1 MNILLIFLCFI
12 LVVFV
17 IVFYYERKIR
27 KPKNK
32 VHFYVARNN
41 DGNLN
46 VFFNKPSRN
55 YDLKKWRQYDFSKHG
70 NGKYKWESTR
80 IVEGNYFND
89 LGLNLDDFKDLKW
102 EDEPIEVFLNL
113 EN

>member
-1 MNILLIFLCFI
+1 MNILLIFPGFI
-12 LVVFV
+12 IAFV
-17 IVFYYERKIR
+17 IVLCYERKIR

-55 YDLKKWRQYDFSKHG
+55 YDLKKWRQYDF
-70 NGKYKWESTR
+70 
-80 IVEGNYFND
+80 F
-89 LGLNLDDFKDLKW
+89 
-102 EDEPIEVFLNL
+102 
-113 EN
+113 